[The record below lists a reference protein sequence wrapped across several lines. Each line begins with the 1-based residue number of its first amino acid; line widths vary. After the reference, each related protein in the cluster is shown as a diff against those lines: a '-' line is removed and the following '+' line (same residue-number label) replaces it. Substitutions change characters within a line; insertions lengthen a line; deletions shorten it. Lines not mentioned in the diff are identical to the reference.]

1 MVKSIAL
8 FGTSADPPTIGHKK
22 ILEELSKIYTFTIS
36 YVSNNPKKKHKEGIT
51 IRSQLLK
58 TLIED
63 LDDYKILFNQSITSK
78 WAVESIKK
86 CKKIYEI
93 DNLDFVIGSDLIQD
107 IFCWKNFEK
116 IIKEVS
122 FFIILREGY
131 PVESNTLKMLETY
144 KVKFKISTIK
154 IPETSSSNFRL
165 NFNCSNLPSSLVDI
179 VRKNNLYESTKLVE
193 LSLCLGLFCD
203 SFFKSSKDNSSGIFV
218 ISFCSLLS
226 LPIANKFF

>member
-1 MVKSIAL
+1 MGKSIAL
-8 FGTSADPPTIGHKK
+8 FVSSADPPTIGHKK
-22 ILEELSKIYTFTIS
+22 ILEELSKIYAFTIG
-36 YVSNNPKKKHKEGIT
+36 YVSNNPNKNHKEDIS
-51 IRSQLLK
+51 IRSHLLK

-63 LDDYKILFNQSITSK
+63 LDDFKILFNQSVSSK

-144 KVKFKISTIK
+144 KVKFKISNIK
-154 IPETSSSNFRL
+154 IPNISSSKVRS
-165 NFNCSNLPSSLVDI
+165 NFNYSNLPTSLIDI
-179 VRKNNLYESTKLVE
+179 VKKNNLYESTKLVE
-193 LSLCLGLFCD
+193 
-203 SFFKSSKDNSSGIFV
+203 
-218 ISFCSLLS
+218 
-226 LPIANKFF
+226 